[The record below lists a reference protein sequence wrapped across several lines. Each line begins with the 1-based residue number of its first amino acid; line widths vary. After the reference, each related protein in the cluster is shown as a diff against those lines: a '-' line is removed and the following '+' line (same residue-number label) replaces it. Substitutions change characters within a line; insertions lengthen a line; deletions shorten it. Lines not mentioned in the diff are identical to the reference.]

1 MTICKRNLW
10 NKTQDSN
17 STSPLSKY
25 TSKYETECVTING
38 EYSLQYRGAG
48 MCAISAVRLP
58 VFQSWFCPFFF
69 YDLRQVIFLQLYFLL
84 SDFGI
89 IKFLP
94 NLLIILLGKMGI
106 ILELLKTAVGG
117 G

>member
-1 MTICKRNLW
+1 MCYFCSQIA
-10 NKTQDSN
+10 
-17 STSPLSKY
+17 
-25 TSKYETECVTING
+25 CVSIMV
-38 EYSLQYRGAG
+38 L
-48 MCAISAVRLP
+48 
-58 VFQSWFCPFFF
+58 PFFF

-106 ILELLKTAVGG
+106 ILELLKTAGG
-117 G
+117 GG